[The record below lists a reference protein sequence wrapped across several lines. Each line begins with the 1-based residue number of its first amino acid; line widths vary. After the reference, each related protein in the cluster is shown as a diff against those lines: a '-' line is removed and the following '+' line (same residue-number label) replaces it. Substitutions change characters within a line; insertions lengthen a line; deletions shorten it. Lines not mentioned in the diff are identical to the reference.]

1 MTYFISCDPGAEGA
15 LAVFRQSVVTGD
27 LIFIETYRTD
37 CPASFIPHARQL
49 GRIARVVIERNH
61 GIQGQPAGTS
71 YTQGYNAGF
80 CAAALTVLS
89 ERVLEEVSAAK
100 WMRAFGVPS
109 GLPKAE
115 RKRWIRDK
123 ASEAVGKKL
132 TLWQSDAV
140 AIGLATFSA
149 TAK

>member
-15 LAVFRQSVVTGD
+15 FAVFQRSIFTGN
-27 LIFIETYRTD
+27 LNLIETYRTGSAAD
-37 CPASFIPHARQL
+37 FIAYARNL
-49 GRIARVVIERNH
+49 FTIARVVIEKNH

-80 CAAALTVLS
+80 SAAALTVLS
-89 ERVLEEVSAAK
+89 GRVLEEVSAAK

>member
-15 LAVFRQSVVTGD
+15 IAIFRQSVVTGD
-27 LIFIETYRTD
+27 LILVETHRTD
-37 CPASFIPHARQL
+37 CPASFIAHVHKL
-49 GRIARVVIERNH
+49 GRIARVAIEKNH

-80 CAAALTVLS
+80 SAATLVVLS
-89 ERVLEEVSAAK
+89 GRVLEEVSAAK